1 MGEEI
6 KGEEGNVTL
15 KRKITLFNG
24 VGIIIGTIIGSG
36 IFISPTGVFLY
47 TGSVAA
53 SLIIWLVSGL
63 LSTLGALCYA
73 ELGTSIARSGGDYA
87 YIYTAFGPLP
97 AFLRMWIA
105 LLIIRPTTQAIVA
118 LTFGHYVVKPFF
130 PECEPP
136 ANAVKLL
143 AAVCLC
149 ILTAINCISVR
160 WTMRIQDVFTASKL
174 LALVIIIISGLYYIG
189 IGHTENFKDAFAGEY
204 GAGKVAVA
212 FYSGLFAFGGW
223 NYLNFVTEE
232 LQDPYKN
239 LPRAIWIAMP
249 MVTIIYVMANLAY
262 FAVVSKMEMM
272 SNSAVAVIFGDRL
285 FGGWSWLIPVFVAL
299 STFGGV
305 NGVLFTSARLFA
317 TGAQEGHMPAFFS
330 LFHID
335 KQTPIPSLIFTCF
348 FSLLMLTTSNVFELI
363 NYFSQTLWLSVGAS
377 VVGML
382 WLRRTKPDMPRPIK
396 VNLAIPYVFLVA
408 IACLVFIPA
417 FTQPKDTAIGLG
429 ILLSGIPVYYL
440 CVKWQSKP
448 NSYHRFSGCIL
459 RFLQKLCS
467 CIYVD
472 SLEKLSNGN

>member
-1 MGEEI
+1 MGEESQAGDG
-6 KGEEGNVTL
+6 KVVL

-47 TGSVAA
+47 TKSVAA
-53 SLIIWLVSGL
+53 SLLIWLMSGL

-73 ELGTSIARSGGDYA
+73 ELGTSITRSGGDYA
-87 YIYTAFGPLP
+87 YIYAAFGPLP
-97 AFLRMWIA
+97 AFLRLWIA

-118 LTFGHYVVKPFF
+118 LTFGHYVVKPFY
-130 PECEPP
+130 PECDPP
-136 ANAVKLL
+136 QNAVRLL
-143 AAVCLC
+143 AAICLC
-149 ILTAINCISVR
+149 TLTAINCISVR
-160 WTMRIQDVFTASKL
+160 WTMRIQDVFTTSKL
-174 LALVIIIISGLYYIG
+174 LALVVIIVSGIYYIC
-189 IGHTENFKDAFAGEY
+189 IGHTENFERSFDGEY
-204 GAGKVAVA
+204 SAGNIALA

-272 SNSAVAVIFGDRL
+272 SNPAVAAIFGDRL
-285 FGGWSWLIPVFVAL
+285 FTGWSWVIPVFVAL

-330 LFHID
+330 LFHIE
-335 KQTPIPSLIFTCF
+335 KQTPIPSLMFTCL
-348 FSLLMLTTSNVFELI
+348 FSLLMLTTSNVFALI

-382 WLRRTKPDMPRPIK
+382 WLRRTKPDLARPIR
-396 VNLAIPYVFLVA
+396 VNIIIPYLFLIA
-408 IACLVFIPA
+408 IGCLVIIPA
-417 FTQPKDTAIGLG
+417 ITQPKDSAIGVG

-440 CVKWQSKP
+440 CVKWQNKP
-448 NSYHRFSGCIL
+448 KCYNNISGCIL
-459 RFLQKLCS
+459 KFLQKLCT

-472 SLEKLSNGN
+472 SSENMSN